1 MRKLEYKGYAIC
13 KGKKFV
19 YTDIEGSW
27 ECLSVH
33 YFLEKPDNVLAF
45 GAGDYWA
52 ELYIGPEESCR
63 NIIDD
68 LCEEHKAYNKN
79 DFRLIEATNTIELN
93 M

>member
-1 MRKLEYKGYAIC
+1 MTKLEHKGYAIC
-13 KGKKFV
+13 KGKKLV
-19 YTDIEGSW
+19 YVDIEGSW

-33 YFLEKPDNVLAF
+33 YFLEKPNNVLAF

-68 LCEEHKAYNKN
+68 LCEENKAYNKN